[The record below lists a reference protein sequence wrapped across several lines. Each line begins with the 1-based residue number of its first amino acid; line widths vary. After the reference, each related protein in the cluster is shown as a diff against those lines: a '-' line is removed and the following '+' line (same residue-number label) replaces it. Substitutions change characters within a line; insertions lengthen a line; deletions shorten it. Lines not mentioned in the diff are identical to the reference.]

1 MMGVRAARS
10 SLPDIRRE
18 RLDPAPEI
26 AMLTELLA
34 LHEIFRLN
42 TGLLRNALAGVDDA
56 SARRKLH
63 PDINP
68 VAFLV
73 IHLLDARFSMARMIG
88 APAENPH
95 QAAWDAASS
104 FDALPGVPPLEE
116 LLALW
121 LRVSTALAERW
132 PRMTAADLAA
142 PASHPFPVADPSRLG
157 GLAFLLQHESYHLGQ
172 LGLLRRMLGLP
183 AMIWT
188 ADTPETS
195 DSR

>member
-1 MMGVRAARS
+1 MMEVLAARL
-10 SLPDIRRE
+10 SLPDFRRE
-18 RLDPAPEI
+18 RLDPAPEVT
-26 AMLTELLA
+26 MLTELLP
-34 LHEIFRLN
+34 LDEICRLN
-42 TGLLRNALAGVDDA
+42 TGLLRNALVGVDDA

-73 IHLLDARFSMARMIG
+73 IHLLDARFAMARMIG

-95 QAAWDAASS
+95 QAAWDAAPS
-104 FDALPGVPPLEE
+104 FDALPGVPPLAE

-121 LRVSTALAERW
+121 HGVSTALAERW
-132 PRMTAADLAA
+132 PRITAADLAIPA
-142 PASHPFPVADPSRLG
+142 PHPFPVADPSRLG

-183 AMIWT
+183 AMVWT
-188 ADTPETS
+188 ADTP
-195 DSR
+195 

>member
-1 MMGVRAARS
+1 MMEVRAAQL
-10 SLPDIRRE
+10 SLPDFRRE
-18 RLDPAPEI
+18 RLDPAPEVT
-26 AMLTELLA
+26 MLTELLP
-34 LHEIFRLN
+34 LDEICRLN

-68 VAFLV
+68 VAYLV

-104 FDALPGVPPLEE
+104 FDSLPGVPPLEE
-116 LLALW
+116 LLTLW
-121 LRVSTALAERW
+121 NGVSTALADQL
-132 PRMTAADLAA
+132 PRITAADLATPA
-142 PASHPFPVADPSRLG
+142 PHPFPVADSSRLG

-183 AMIWT
+183 AMVWT
-188 ADTPETS
+188 TDTPHTS

>member
-34 LHEIFRLN
+34 LHESFRLN

-121 LRVSTALAERW
+121 HGVSTALAERW

-142 PASHPFPVADPSRLG
+142 PAPHPFPVADPSRMG

-188 ADTPETS
+188 ADIPGTS